1 MEKHKKNK
9 PQVKKKK
16 PKLTHDSFFKLFYSD
31 TKLAKELLKLI
42 FSKKELGAY
51 NSNKLKIEK
60 DTFEGNKTAD
70 LVFSLPLKA
79 YPKSRLKI
87 FILLEHKSHYDKD
100 MFSQLLDYQV
110 LGRKHSIQQMGY
122 PQPIIAMLFYHGEQ
136 PLKWKK
142 SLQEEDFGPFF
153 SKIPADS
160 RKNMLNYKPKII
172 NTKDP
177 KIRQALKC
185 GKFKGYS
192 VIKLLSEI
200 WSLKKKKPTV
210 LQINDTFAE
219 CEEVWKGLKGEARRT
234 VELRILEYLKDNT
247 KLDSKTWEEAEEQ
260 LIETGVLKQGGLM
273 QDVREII
280 KEKGRWEG
288 RKEGRQEGRQEV
300 VLNMLKEK
308 INVSVISKVTG
319 LSEKE
324 IKKLKSNS

>member
-1 MEKHKKNK
+1 M
-9 PQVKKKK
+9 
-16 PKLTHDSFFKLFYSD
+16 
-31 TKLAKELLKLI
+31 
-42 FSKKELGAY
+42 
-51 NSNKLKIEK
+51 
-60 DTFEGNKTAD
+60 
-70 LVFSLPLKA
+70 
-79 YPKSRLKI
+79 
-87 FILLEHKSHYDKD
+87 
-100 MFSQLLDYQV
+100 
-110 LGRKHSIQQMGY
+110 LGRKFSIQQVGY
-122 PQPIIAMLFYHGEQ
+122 PQPIISVLFYHGEQ
-136 PLKWKK
+136 PIKWKK
-142 SLQEEDFGPFF
+142 SLQEEDFGLFF
-153 SKIPADS
+153 DKIPVES
-160 RKNMLNYKPKII
+160 RKNMLNYEPKII

-177 KIRQALKC
+177 KIRQAVKG

-210 LQINDTFAE
+210 SQINDTFAE

-247 KLDSKTWEEAEEQ
+247 KLDSKTWEKAEKQ

-288 RKEGRQEGRQEV
+288 ERKGLRKGRQEGRQEV

-308 INVSVISKVTG
+308 ADISFISKVTG

-324 IKKLKSNS
+324 IQKLKNSS